1 MAIATS
7 MVASVPVQDRI
18 ARVQR
23 AFLIALLAASVPG
36 LLIGWAA
43 PLVAGT
49 PGAGADPGVVAT
61 VRTVFLALGALGLAA
76 LGRIPAW
83 AEARW
88 LAWPVLGIAGV
99 KMIVE
104 DLPRSRPATLFL
116 AFALYGAAL
125 ILVPR
130 LRRRELPGAPRAA

>member
-1 MAIATS
+1 M
-7 MVASVPVQDRI
+7 PRG
-18 ARVQR
+18 
-23 AFLIALLAASVPG
+23 ALLALVAASATG
-36 LLIGWAA
+36 LLVGWAA

-61 VRTVFLALGALGLAA
+61 VRTVFLALGALALAA
-76 LGRIPAW
+76 LGARVGPL

-116 AFALYGAAL
+116 AFALYGGAL

-130 LRRRELPGAPRAA
+130 LRRREPVAAPRPSTP